1 MTQIMK
7 TSVVSVMRRLGKMRN
22 MMVSIYHPMASDH
35 GYISVFNVIQVSIGL
50 CYFVNKNIIF

>member
-7 TSVVSVMRRLGKMRN
+7 TSVESVMRRLGKMRN

-35 GYISVFNVIQVSIGL
+35 GYISVFNVIQVSRDMF
-50 CYFVNKNIIF
+50 FV